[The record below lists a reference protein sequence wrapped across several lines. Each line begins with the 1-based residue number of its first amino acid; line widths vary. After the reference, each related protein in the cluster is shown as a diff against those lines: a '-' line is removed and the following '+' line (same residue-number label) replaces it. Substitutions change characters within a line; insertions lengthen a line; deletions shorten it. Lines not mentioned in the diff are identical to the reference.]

1 MLFRGLV
8 FAAGLAAGAGGAF
21 AYAQNV
27 EPLPACPDRLATGTN
42 ALHCVC
48 PSEATATG
56 SVWGSDVYTDDSA
69 ICRAALHAGAVGTDG
84 GPVYV
89 VEAAG
94 QTSYPAVT
102 RNSVAGASWPSWGR
116 SIAFRNV
123 SKAGAND
130 VAASVAA
137 CPDNA
142 AGLTVGARITCR
154 CSVATSAAGTVW
166 GSGPYTADSAV
177 CHAARHAGRTGD
189 SGNEV
194 VVFEVTAGKQNYPA
208 STRHGVAAGSWGPFS
223 ASFDFRDPR

>member
-8 FAAGLAAGAGGAF
+8 FAAGIVAGAGAAF
-21 AYAQNV
+21 AYTQNV
-27 EPLPACPDRLATGTN
+27 ETLPVCPDRLAAGTG
-42 ALHCVC
+42 ALHCAC

-69 ICRAALHAGAVGTDG
+69 ICRAALHAGAVGTGG

-94 QTSYPAVT
+94 QASYPAVT

-123 SKAGAND
+123 SEAGAND
-130 VAASVAA
+130 GTSTLAA

-142 AGLTVGARITCR
+142 AGLAVGVRITCR
-154 CSVATSAAGTVW
+154 CSAAASAAGTVW
-166 GSGPYTADSAV
+166 GSGPYTADSAI
-177 CHAARHAGRTGD
+177 CRAARHAGRTGS
-189 SGNEV
+189 SGIEV
-194 VVFEVTAGKQNYPA
+194 VMFEVTAGEQNYPA
-208 STRHGVAAGSWGPFS
+208 SSRHGVAAGSWGAFS
-223 ASFDFRDPR
+223 GSFDFRDPD

>member
-8 FAAGLAAGAGGAF
+8 FAAGLAAGAGGAL
-21 AYAQNV
+21 ALAQGNQAM
-27 EPLPACPDRLATGTN
+27 PACPDRLAAGTG

-56 SVWGSDVYTDDSA
+56 SVWGSDLYTDDSA
-69 ICRAALHAGAVGTDG
+69 ICRAALHAGAIGTEG

-123 SKAGAND
+123 SEAGAND
-130 VAASVAA
+130 RTSTVAA

-142 AGLTVGARITCR
+142 AGLAVGARVTCG
-154 CSVATSAAGTVW
+154 CSAAASAAGTVW
-166 GSGPYTADSAV
+166 GSGPYTADSAI
-177 CHAARHAGRTGD
+177 CRAARHAGRTSD
-189 SGNEV
+189 SALDV
-194 VVFEVTAGKQNYPA
+194 VMFEVTAGKQNYPA
-208 STRHGVAAGSWGPFS
+208 SNRHGVAAGSWGAFS
-223 ASFDFRDPR
+223 ASFEFRDPR